1 MMTQGIYCYMDKKT
15 NKIVYIGKDSHINEE
30 RRHKQHILK
39 SNYNR
44 QVINRV
50 VQNNPIRYE
59 YKVLEEGN
67 ISQKILNALEM
78 SFIRKHGP
86 KFNFTKGGEGL
97 FGHRF
102 SKKHREKI
110 SQANKGRKMSDEQ
123 RKKISENNIKRF
135 QNKENHPMFG
145 KHHSEEAKK
154 KISEK
159 NKGNEVPSERRLRIS
174 QKLKGRKMSEKQ
186 KKVLSKK
193 KNIVGIYNVCKIY
206 REDYKQGFFYLYYY
220 YENGKRKS
228 LKSVD
233 LKKLEKRVLERGLPW
248 IKID

>member
-1 MMTQGIYCYMDKKT
+1 MTQGIYCYIDKKT
-15 NKIVYIGKDSHINEE
+15 NKIVYIGKDSHINEK
-30 RRHKQHILK
+30 RRHKQHMLK
-39 SNYNR
+39 SNYDR

-78 SFIRKHGP
+78 SFIQKYGS

-97 FGHRF
+97 FGYKF

-145 KHHSEEAKK
+145 RHHSEEAKK

-159 NKGNEVPSERRLRIS
+159 NKGSKVPSERRLRIS

-193 KNIVGIYNVCKIY
+193 KNIVGIYNVCKVY

-220 YENGKRKS
+220 YENGKRKR
-228 LKSVD
+228 LQSVD